1 MLLVLVLIITPMVVY
16 AGNGDIAVSS
26 VGFVILS
33 AAVTIHKIRKYIGS
47 NMNDEIQAAVDTK
60 PAIIAAVGGGALTF
74 TSANIISIA
83 GVFIGVIGMVVGF
96 LQWRENKR
104 RNDLLEKELEWK
116 YLTSAASDCGKK
128 YKNGNSKLSPT
139 SDGDNSR

>member
-1 MLLVLVLIITPMVVY
+1 VLLVLVLIITPMVVY

-33 AAVTIHKIRKYIGS
+33 AAVTIHKLRKLIGS
-47 NMNDEIQAAVDTK
+47 KMKDEIQAAIDTK
-60 PAIIAAVGGGALTF
+60 PALIAAVGGGALTF
-74 TSANIISIA
+74 TSANIISLA
-83 GVFIGVIGMVVGF
+83 GVFIGVIGMVVGV

-116 YLTSAASDCGKK
+116 YLTAEASDSAKQ
-128 YKNGNSKLSPT
+128 YKSGNSKLAPA
-139 SDGDNSR
+139 SDSDNSR